1 MSFNELVA
9 DVLTNYAV
17 AWQGSDGAE
26 CFGIAM
32 ELFNLIEQHVAEAVA
47 REREECAKRKSV
59 KYRQPLGALWEP
71 GVLLTN
77 LGASRGRA
85 DPKTRDY
92 SHLEGHRQFVKK
104 LKPSRRCQK

>member
-32 ELFNLIEQHVAEAVA
+32 ELFNLIEQHVAEAV
-47 REREECAKRKSV
+47 ERETERCV
-59 KYRQPLGALWEP
+59 KACGTQMVRLDRLPNQTEFIRN
-71 GVLLTN
+71 VTV
-77 LGASRGRA
+77 GRCIEA
-85 DPKTRDY
+85 IRARAEKETA
-92 SHLEGHRQFVKK
+92 
-104 LKPSRRCQK
+104 

>member
-32 ELFNLIEQHVAEAVA
+32 ELFNLIEQHVAEEVA
-47 REREECAKRKSV
+47 REREELLDLVDSYAKDNADLKD
-59 KYRQPLGALWEP
+59 AI
-71 GVLLTN
+71 
-77 LGASRGRA
+77 RA
-85 DPKTRDY
+85 RAGKET
-92 SHLEGHRQFVKK
+92 K
-104 LKPSRRCQK
+104 